1 MARTAALWYRE
12 ERKRLTPQNVGGT
25 NVCSIPVGR
34 AILDGRGK
42 MLMVQYDYTKGQ
54 YYKKQYPA
62 GTRVLLVHM
71 NKDPRPIPDN
81 TKGTV
86 RLVDDIG
93 QIHCLFDNGHSHTI
107 VPGVDIFRRLE
118 KDGGQ

>member
-1 MARTAALWYRE
+1 MKGFVLFRSQQLSVFLYGCVT
-12 ERKRLTPQNVGGT
+12 
-25 NVCSIPVGR
+25 I
-34 AILDGRGK
+34 
-42 MLMVQYDYTKGQ
+42 QYDYTKGQ